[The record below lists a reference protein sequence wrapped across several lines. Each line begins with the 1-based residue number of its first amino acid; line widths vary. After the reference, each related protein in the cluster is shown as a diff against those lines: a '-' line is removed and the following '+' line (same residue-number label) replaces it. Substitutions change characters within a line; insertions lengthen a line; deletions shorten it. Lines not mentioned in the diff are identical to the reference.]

1 MNAYSYTRR
10 AVMKGALATAVLV
23 PVAAADAFSESTPTP
38 SSAID
43 VLPPAPGMSA
53 ELHLPVNL

>member
-1 MNAYSYTRR
+1 
-10 AVMKGALATAVLV
+10 MKGALATAVLV
-23 PVAAADAFSESTPTP
+23 SVAAADAFSESTPTP